1 MEQGELFLRV
11 GLLLLQQHEDLRD
24 IRSITIAIIFR
35 DNWPNR
41 YIAGVGEQAVLVA
54 RSEEVTFLALGLIV
68 AGRVG
73 SVPLVPVVE
82 TLAVHGAGGANR
94 IILVIGMALRSIA
107 AVAVARATPRRHI
120 ER

>member
-1 MEQGELFLRV
+1 MA
-11 GLLLLQQHEDLRD
+11 
-24 IRSITIAIIFR
+24 S
-35 DNWPNR
+35 
-41 YIAGVGEQAVLVA
+41 
-54 RSEEVTFLALGLIV
+54 SEEVTFLALGLIV

-94 IILVIGMALRSIA
+94 IILVIGKALRSIA
-107 AVAVARATPRRHI
+107 AVAVTRAAPRRHI